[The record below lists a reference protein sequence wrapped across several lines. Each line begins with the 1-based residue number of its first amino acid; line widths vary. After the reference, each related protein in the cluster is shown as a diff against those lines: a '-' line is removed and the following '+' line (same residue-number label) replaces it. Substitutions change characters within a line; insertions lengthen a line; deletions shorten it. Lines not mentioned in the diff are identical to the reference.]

1 MKVVIIVSIL
11 GGILVGITQPDTHA
25 EHNNLVFNNHYVLA
39 GFGWLLYMVGKL
51 WYYRNEYDTND
62 DGLGWSEVGAYFRKN
77 WIVGLFNGML
87 IVIAVPFAPQF
98 WSWGTGLFEA
108 SQDWEFTDLVY
119 VLAGGFILV
128 IQIIVDWVRSKKK

>member
-1 MKVVIIVSIL
+1 MNIIIATSIL
-11 GGILVGITQPDTHA
+11 VSFIMVLASPNTHEEHSMILK
-25 EHNNLVFNNHYVLA
+25 NHYVLA

-51 WYYRNEYDTND
+51 WYFRNEYDTNN
-62 DGLGWSEVGAYFRKN
+62 DGLGAAEVGSYFRKN

-98 WSWGTGLFEA
+98 WNWGTGLFDA
-108 SQDWEFTDLVY
+108 SKDWEFTDLVY
-119 VLAGGFILV
+119 ILAGGFILV